1 MGSVSALTTNK
12 KLLGSWGEE
21 FTAAY
26 LRKRRWKI
34 VGMNFSTRFGEIDVI
49 AENRKYVAFVEVKLR
64 KNADFG
70 AAREFVTP
78 HKQEHVR
85 LAAMSWL
92 SENPTN
98 KQPRFD
104 VAEIYAPEG
113 VNTKNPSIEYYEDA
127 FN

>member
-1 MGSVSALTTNK
+1 MRGVSALTTDK

-21 FTAAY
+21 VTAAY
-26 LRKRRWKI
+26 LREKRWKI
-34 VGMNFSTRFGEIDVI
+34 IGMNFSTRFGEIDVI

-64 KNADFG
+64 KNAAF
-70 AAREFVTP
+70 AEAREFVTP
-78 HKQEHVR
+78 QKQERVR

-92 SENPTN
+92 NANPTK

-104 VAEIYAPEG
+104 VAEIYASDG
-113 VNTKNPSIEYYEDA
+113 VNTKNPRIEYYEDA

>member
-1 MGSVSALTTNK
+1 MKTDK

-21 FTAAY
+21 ITAAY
-26 LRKRRWKI
+26 LRERRWKI

-64 KNADFG
+64 KNADFA
-70 AAREFVTP
+70 AAREFVTQQ
-78 HKQEHVR
+78 KQERVR

-92 SENPTN
+92 SANPTK

-104 VAEIYAPEG
+104 VSEIYAPDG
-113 VNTKNPSIEYYEDA
+113 VNTVNPIIEYYEDA